1 MSDAT
6 KKKKVVAIKEAQYEV
21 GFLYS
26 APPGLPSTDNS
37 VENKIINPV
46 DKTSEGD
53 KKSYRHALDEQKF
66 TQYPFLANA
75 PLEGAYV
82 AVQDHTI
89 NPVGVVL
96 RNVKCAKCGMYGHRS
111 NEKACPMLGVM
122 TEAEKWHARV
132 EDPLTAIKGVEA
144 EGEEEKQRFALRT
157 VEDAVIGGLKKDDPN
172 LQLVQSDES
181 GGESGS
187 EAEDMHK
194 TFLASLSK
202 SQMRTLLKEYKRE
215 AKKKKKKA
223 KNKHKKH
230 KSKDSD
236 SEKAHK
242 RHKS

>member
-1 MSDAT
+1 MSEAP
-6 KKKKVVAIKEAQYEV
+6 KKKKVVAVKEAQYEV

-37 VENKIINPV
+37 LENKIINPV
-46 DKTSEGD
+46 DKSVED
-53 KKSYRHALDEQKF
+53 KKNYRQALDEQKF

-82 AVQDHTI
+82 AAQDHTL

-96 RNVKCAKCGMYGHRS
+96 RNVKCAKCGLYGHRS

-132 EDPLTAIKGVEA
+132 EDPMAAIKAGD
-144 EGEEEKQRFALRT
+144 EEQQRFALRA
-157 VEDAVIGGLKKDDPN
+157 VEDSVIGGLKGDDPN

-181 GGESGS
+181 DSGS

-194 TFLASLSK
+194 TFLESLSK

-215 AKKKKKKA
+215 AKKQKKKEKH
-223 KNKHKKH
+223 KHKKH

-236 SEKAHK
+236 SEKKHK